1 GGGGADTFRY
11 DSTADSNSAS
21 MDQILD
27 FTPGTDRMDLT
38 RIDART
44 NLAGNQAF
52 TWIGSNAFT
61 GTAGQLRAFQQGGDW
76 ILQGDVDG
84 DGVADLVIALTLQGP
99 TPLSA
104 SDFVLLA
111 WARRASARREPAS
124 GGRAFLGLGLAGES
138 GDDLGEAAFDRDPV
152 LAEIDVGE
160 GPGSHSDVSHLVRI
174 DRDIAGFPALLHHDQ
189 LHDRSRAPPAPMPGL
204 AALG

>member
-1 GGGGADTFRY
+1 FFAGKSSDTLKGGAQNDLLFGNLGADQLTGGGGADTFRY

-104 SDFVLLA
+104 SDFVL
-111 WARRASARREPAS
+111 
-124 GGRAFLGLGLAGES
+124 
-138 GDDLGEAAFDRDPV
+138 
-152 LAEIDVGE
+152 
-160 GPGSHSDVSHLVRI
+160 
-174 DRDIAGFPALLHHDQ
+174 
-189 LHDRSRAPPAPMPGL
+189 
-204 AALG
+204 